1 MEGAA
6 VKEMEYVQSTDPT
19 ADDDKD
25 AGVKIETG
33 KWYHVAAL
41 FSSKQVRLYV
51 NGKLANFKS
60 FAPSS
65 LVIDAP
71 RGDLLVGSS
80 STKNG
85 GSDAVIDDVAIWSRE
100 LKKEELNSHSCDA
113 KGMKKE
119 MENSSDESL
128 VLYYNF
134 GPNNVPGLNV
144 FDKSKN
150 GLDGKIFAPANS
162 KVTWV
167 PDSKEVLICK
177 GPARI
182 GKSRSLRR

>member
-1 MEGAA
+1 M
-6 VKEMEYVQSTDPT
+6 VQRKRSRGTKQT
-19 ADDDKD
+19 TN
-25 AGVKIETG
+25 GTG
-33 KWYHVAAL
+33 L
-41 FSSKQVRLYV
+41 SKKQ
-51 NGKLANFKS
+51 
-60 FAPSS
+60 
-65 LVIDAP
+65 
-71 RGDLLVGSS
+71 
-80 STKNG
+80 
-85 GSDAVIDDVAIWSRE
+85 
-100 LKKEELNSHSCDA
+100 
-113 KGMKKE
+113 MKKE